1 MNSSPEPK
9 LSLFNRTLA
18 TVAIISVFY
27 LNMAEILQVS
37 CLRLNLPRPY
47 VLAELFHMFT
57 LWSTYTEWNS
67 GFEAEAV
74 AVGKV
79 DENGEPQWIAI
90 DVQQY
95 LPFVHGDANRLLI
108 FDDDVDATGETDDGR
123 RQTHKREYARIVDV
137 LERCH
142 NRAHPEMPLEQMRL
156 FHVWW
161 PSSRYGYF
169 HLYDQRSRR
178 QLNVK
183 S

>member
-1 MNSSPEPK
+1 MNSLPERK
-9 LSLFNRTLA
+9 LSLFNRILA
-18 TVAIISVFY
+18 TIAIFGVFY

-37 CLRLNLPRPY
+37 CVQLNLPRPY

-57 LWSTYTEWNS
+57 LWSNYTEWNS

-74 AVGKV
+74 AVGKFE
-79 DENGEPQWIAI
+79 ENGEPQWIAI

-95 LPFVHGDANRLLI
+95 LPFVHADANRLLI
-108 FDDDVDATGETDDGR
+108 FDDDVDTNGNTAPNNQR
-123 RQTHKREYARIVDV
+123 RYEREYARIVDV

-142 NRAHPEMPLEQMRL
+142 NRAHPEMPVERMRL

-161 PSSRYGYF
+161 PSSRFGYF
-169 HLYDQRSRR
+169 QLYDQRSRR
-178 QLNVK
+178 LLNAK